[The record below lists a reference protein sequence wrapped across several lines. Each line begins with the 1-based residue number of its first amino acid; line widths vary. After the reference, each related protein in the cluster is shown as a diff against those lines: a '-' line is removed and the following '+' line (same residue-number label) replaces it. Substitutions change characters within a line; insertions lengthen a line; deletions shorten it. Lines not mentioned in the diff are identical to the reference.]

1 MLATHK
7 GEIPYVIYLLP
18 FLAGVALA
26 LNVPMLPWVRAV
38 DIIFLCTSVIFIGFN
53 LFYRSFKVYRH
64 VWTGGLLLHI
74 ILLTA
79 GIITTVKFDDRLSS
93 TYFEKLPADK
103 MLLRVNS
110 EPQFKNGFIRF
121 AAMVKAVG
129 KREASGNLLVSQP
142 VDSAHAIQYNY
153 GDEVVIPG
161 EYRPIDP
168 PFNPAE
174 FNYKQYLSRQNIY
187 AQAFLQP
194 GEMVVIAHHTGNPLM
209 AYSLHLR
216 QQMIGMFK
224 QHMFSKEAIAV
235 ASTLILGYKA
245 ELDDQVLQAYAQTG
259 TIHVL
264 SVSGTHVAIVFWL
277 ISWVLGFLGRGRFWR
292 LATAVVSFLLIWY
305 YALLSG
311 LSPAVCRAA
320 VMISFLIIGQ
330 QFNRQINTLN
340 LLAASAFL
348 LLLIDPFLLADVGF
362 ELSYLSVAG
371 LIIFQPTIYNWLDVQ
386 NRWLDKLWIACSAS
400 LAAQAATFALS
411 VYYFHQFPVYFLVS
425 NLFIA
430 IPSVLIMYGS
440 MLYLLVSA
448 TGWPLLIKPIT
459 FLFEQ
464 SILLMDHGLAF
475 IARQPYAFA
484 SKLWITNAEQ
494 WLMFLLTILV
504 FCLFYYKRSIFL
516 HLALVCLLLFS
527 VSFGWRKIETQRSS
541 VLTFLNLKKHTGIVF
556 RQGNKGVVLTDLAD
570 TDKTFKYSIQ
580 PYLDSSGIRQ
590 VNIIGLDR
598 DVATSFLRKKKNL
611 VRFQDKNI
619 LMVTPTLVAIDKG
632 QTANVD
638 YLFVASSPHPDWR
651 YLQRQFSYQQV
662 IAASNNSERLL
673 DTLKK
678 GAAGKEIKINV
689 LKRNKSIII
698 ASKR

>member
-7 GEIPYVIYLLP
+7 GEIPYLIYLLP
-18 FLAGVALA
+18 FMAGVALA
-26 LNVPMLPWVRAV
+26 LNVPMLPWLKAAH
-38 DIIFLCTSVIFIGFN
+38 IIFLFTTVVFIGFN
-53 LFYRSFKVYRH
+53 LFYRSFKVYRFT
-64 VWTGGLLLHI
+64 WTGGLLLHI
-74 ILLTA
+74 VLFTA
-79 GIITTVKFDDRLSS
+79 GIITTVKFDDRQVS
-93 TYFEKLPADK
+93 TYFEKLPAGK
-103 MLLRVNS
+103 MLLRINS

-121 AAMVKAVG
+121 TASVKAVG
-129 KREASGNLLVSQP
+129 KRATSGNLLVSQP
-142 VDSAHAIQYNY
+142 VDSAHAAQYNY

-161 EYRPIDP
+161 QYRAIDP

-194 GEMVVIAHHTGNPLM
+194 GEIVVIAHNTGNQLV

-216 QQMIGMFK
+216 QRMISLFK
-224 QHMFSKEAIAV
+224 QHMHSKEAIAV

-292 LATAVVSFLLIWY
+292 LTAATVSFLLIWY

-330 QFNRQINTLN
+330 NFNRQINTLN

-371 LIIFQPTIYNWLDVQ
+371 LIVFQPVIYNRFDVQ

-411 VYYFHQFPVYFLVS
+411 VYYFHQFPVYFLAS

-430 IPSVLIMYGS
+430 IPSVLIMYGG
-440 MLYLLVSA
+440 MHYLLVSA
-448 TGWPLLIKPIT
+448 IGVPLFIKPIA

-475 IARQPYAFA
+475 IAHLPYAYT

-494 WLMFLLTILV
+494 WLLFLLTVLV
-504 FCLFYYKRSIFL
+504 CCLFYYKKSVFL
-516 HLALVCLLLFS
+516 HLALICLLFFSAS
-527 VSFGWRKIETQRSS
+527 VSWRKIEMQQSS
-541 VLTFLNLKKHTGIVF
+541 ALTFLNLKKHTGVVF
-556 RQGNKGVVLTDLAD
+556 RQGNRGVVLTDLAD
-570 TDKTFKYSIQ
+570 TDKAFKYSVQ

-590 VNIIGLDR
+590 VNVIGLDR
-598 DVATSFLRKKKNL
+598 DIAIAFLCKKKNL
-611 VRFQDKNI
+611 LRFLDKNI
-619 LMVTPTLVAIDKG
+619 LMVTPTLVGIDKG
-632 QTANVD
+632 RTANVD
-638 YLFVASSPHPDWR
+638 YLFVAGSPHPDWQ
-651 YLQRQFSYQQV
+651 YLRRQFSYQQV

-673 DTLKK
+673 DTLAK
-678 GAAGKEIKINV
+678 GAAGTEIKINA

-698 ASKR
+698 VSKR